1 MALTRIGPNQ
11 SVNLASNVTGTLPVA
26 NGGTALT
33 SGFLNGGTI
42 NDGTNTLSKVAFHR
56 WKLNALYTAST
67 GVNDITGAFN
77 SEYAVGTAMSYSSG
91 IWTFPYT
98 GQWQITANLVGNSA
112 QASSYRGIIIQATTN
127 NSSYNYLVSGYT
139 GQDASHY
146 YLSTYMSAFFDVTDV
161 SNCKVKMSSEM
172 AATGGIANQTWVEFF
187 YLGDT

>member
-42 NDGTNTLSKVAFHR
+42 NDGTNSKSKVAFHR
-56 WKLNALYTAST
+56 WKLNSTYTAST
-67 GVNDITGAFN
+67 GVNDITSTFD
-77 SEYAVGTAMSYSSG
+77 SIYAVGTAMSYSSG

-98 GQWQITANLVGNSA
+98 GQWQITANLVGSSS